1 MNVNHILRIAYLFYK
16 SDIFKFN
23 VSQDNAE
30 GMYSKHW
37 VNMTG
42 SDVHDFLSTHSQA
55 AEAIEPGFIF
65 PFYGHL
71 VNMVFL
77 NNLCPG
83 VDFINHFAPNA
94 DLSWATPN
102 FYNTKKLL
110 KS

>member
-16 SDIFKFN
+16 SDSFQYN

-71 VNMVFL
+71 VNIVFP
-77 NNLCPG
+77 NNLCLG
-83 VDFINHFAPNA
+83 VYFINCFALNA
-94 DLSWATPN
+94 HLS
-102 FYNTKKLL
+102 
-110 KS
+110 